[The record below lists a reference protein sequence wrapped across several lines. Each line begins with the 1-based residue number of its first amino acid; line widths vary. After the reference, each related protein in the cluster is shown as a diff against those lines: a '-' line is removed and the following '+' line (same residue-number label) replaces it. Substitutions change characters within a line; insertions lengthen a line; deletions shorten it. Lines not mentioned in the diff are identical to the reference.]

1 MQDLPSSEIRKC
13 EAISRGTAPEP
24 RHGGADAPEV
34 SAQTQRSAQ
43 RLAKPASAKQ
53 APEWWSWADIIR
65 NADQL
70 GIPNFQRGAVW
81 DSGNRTALL
90 EAIYEQSPCG
100 SFVLWAPDDAP
111 DSSRRH
117 GVPLRGFAA
126 DVQPKWLVD
135 GQQRTR
141 AMLDTFQEV
150 MGLPGDSSCQLV
162 RKADID
168 ELRGHGK
175 VLLGAGDGLPKDTND
190 GHDSPLWVVVLP
202 AMTVFDRTQEPYFG
216 PHSESRSVR
225 RGPVF
230 RRLHP
235 RASLRQGDD
244 GKTRPVPPLP
254 VGIVPLATLLSPHS
268 VFHYAELRER
278 AVAALR
284 TFGTDAPDFV
294 SLDDLLP
301 WGPQFATGYAFRP
314 MDGEPARVEPIRW
327 AALHARR
334 REGDVA
340 EMVKRLVGLFEPE
353 WSEDSERFKDMLCGH
368 RFAVGWLPSS
378 DVSAAI
384 DAYVRINRAG
394 IRVREEE
401 RALALLS
408 RAWPQLLD
416 ELAEFIRRRDGGGA
430 VRDQR
435 ALLVHESDRQLGFGF
450 WMTTVTRYA
459 ALALLGGTACRW
471 LGASAIDKETFVY
484 RLDRVG
490 PKESEVGRKTW
501 ARQYTRPGDLIAECA
516 QRATSALILIDE
528 VLSKEL
534 SLDHRMA
541 RPSARALYPLVDLL
555 YRVPTGELE
564 RLRKDEPSFRAAVAR
579 LLHWTLLF
587 PYIDQPDLEQLIV
600 KVHDADKADAPVSC
614 WNGGAEAVGEEL
626 RQAFRR
632 YQRKLLD
639 LWRQKRGESPPPPGK
654 PSIKSHLI
662 HLACEAFES
671 EVGTA
676 DESEAR
682 SLQHPAVGWLY
693 ALERRGSA
701 REFSWKAQ
709 VEAFGSSGGD
719 IGVKRGEP
727 AEEVLR
733 SADGTDLYPEKQHI
747 VPFSVARQIVGKSGT
762 RATRSHAN
770 DIGNLTW
777 LSHRQNGLE
786 ALGDRWTAMD
796 RDRDADNLA
805 ARGMTART
813 EVDGADVEVLGIYE
827 ALRNRVLGGN
837 ACDAMARELFA
848 TLRKGRRRW
857 MIEQMRA
864 WLEEQLP
871 AGAREWLGDEAR
883 AK

>member
-1 MQDLPSSEIRKC
+1 MR
-13 EAISRGTAPEP
+13 
-24 RHGGADAPEV
+24 
-34 SAQTQRSAQ
+34 RSAQ
-43 RLAKPASAKQ
+43 RVANPASAKR

-65 NADQL
+65 RADQL

-90 EAIYEQSPCG
+90 ESIYEQSPCG
-100 SFVLWAPDDAP
+100 SFVLWAPDGDGDP
-111 DSSRRH
+111 FRH
-117 GVPLRGFAA
+117 GVPLRGFAPHTA
-126 DVQPKWLVD
+126 PMWLVD

-141 AMLDTFQEV
+141 AMLDTFEEV
-150 MGLPGDSSCQLV
+150 MGMHGDSRCHLV

-168 ELRGHGK
+168 ELRVHGK
-175 VLLGAGDGLPKDTND
+175 MLLDAGDGLSKDTNQ

-202 AMTVFDRTQEPYFG
+202 AMTAFDRKPEPYFG
-216 PHSESRSVR
+216 SHSESRNVR

-244 GKTRPVPPLP
+244 GKLRRIPPLP
-254 VGIVPLATLLSPHS
+254 VGVVPLGTLLSPQS
-268 VFHYAELRER
+268 VFHNAELREQ
-278 AVAALR
+278 AMAALG
-284 TFGTDAPDFV
+284 TFETDTPDFV

-314 MDGEPARVEPIRW
+314 VDADQACMEPFRW
-327 AALHARR
+327 AALHAKR
-334 REGDVA
+334 REANVA
-340 EMVKRLVGLFEPE
+340 AMVKRLAGLFEPE
-353 WSEDSERFKDMLCGH
+353 WSEDFERFKDMLWGN

-416 ELAEFIRRRDGGGA
+416 ALAEFIRQRDGGDA

-450 WMTTVTRYA
+450 WMNTVTRYA

-484 RLDRVG
+484 RLDRVD

-501 ARQYTRPGDLIAECA
+501 AREYTRPGDLIGECA
-516 QRATSALILIDE
+516 QRATSALILVDE
-528 VLSKEL
+528 VLSREL

-555 YRVPTGELE
+555 YRVPAGELE
-564 RLRKDEPSFRAAVAR
+564 RLRKDDPSFRSAIAR
-579 LLHWTLLF
+579 LLHWTLLA

-600 KVHDADKADAPVSC
+600 KIHDSNRADAPVAC
-614 WNGGAEAVGEEL
+614 WNGGAEAVGKEL

-632 YQRKLLD
+632 YQQELLD
-639 LWRQKRGESPPPPGK
+639 LWLRRKRGASPPPPGK
-654 PSIKSHLI
+654 PSIQSHLI
-662 HLACEAFES
+662 HLACEAFEY

-676 DESEAR
+676 EESEAR
-682 SLQHPAVGWLY
+682 SLRHPAVGWLY
-693 ALERRGSA
+693 ALERRGRA

-709 VEAFGSSGGD
+709 EEAFRSSGGK

-727 AEEVLR
+727 AEEALR
-733 SADGTDLYPEKQHI
+733 NADGTDLYPEKQHI
-747 VPFSVARQIVGKSGT
+747 VPFSVACQIVGKNGT

-827 ALRNRVLGGN
+827 GLRTRVLGGN
-837 ACDAMARELFA
+837 ECDAMAQELFA
-848 TLRKGRRRW
+848 TFRKGRRHW

-871 AGAREWLGDEAR
+871 ADACEWLGDEAR
-883 AK
+883 AR

>member
-1 MQDLPSSEIRKC
+1 MASS
-13 EAISRGTAPEP
+13 
-24 RHGGADAPEV
+24 
-34 SAQTQRSAQ
+34 
-43 RLAKPASAKQ
+43 ASAKR

-65 NADQL
+65 HADQL

-90 EAIYEQSPCG
+90 ESIYEQSPCG

-111 DSSRRH
+111 DSLRRH
-117 GVPLRGFAA
+117 GVPLRRFAA

-141 AMLDTFQEV
+141 AMLDIFQEV
-150 MGLPGDSSCQLV
+150 MGLPGDAGCNLV

-175 VLLGAGDGLPKDTND
+175 VLLDAGDGLPKDTNH

-202 AMTVFDRTQEPYFG
+202 AMTAFDRKREPYFG
-216 PHSESRSVR
+216 SHSESRNVR

-244 GKTRPVPPLP
+244 GKLRRIPPLP
-254 VGIVPLATLLSPHS
+254 VGIVPLGTLLSAQS
-268 VFHYAELRER
+268 VFHDAEPREQ
-278 AVAALR
+278 AMAALG
-284 TFGTDAPDFV
+284 TFETDAPDFV

-314 MDGEPARVEPIRW
+314 MDCDQARIDPFRW

-334 REGDVA
+334 READV
-340 EMVKRLVGLFEPE
+340 EMVKRLAGLFEPE
-353 WSEDSERFKDMLCGH
+353 WSEDFERFKDMLWGN

-459 ALALLGGTACRW
+459 ALALLGGTAGRW
-471 LGASAIDKETFVY
+471 LGASSIDKETFVY

-490 PKESEVGRKTW
+490 PKESEAGRKTW
-501 ARQYTRPGDLIAECA
+501 ARKYTRPGDLISECA
-516 QRATSALILIDE
+516 QRATSALILVDE
-528 VLSKEL
+528 VLSTEL
-534 SLDHRMA
+534 LLDHRMA
-541 RPSARALYPLVDLL
+541 RPSARALYSLVDLL

-564 RLRKDEPSFRAAVAR
+564 RLRNDDPSFRTAFAR
-579 LLHWTLLF
+579 LLHLTLLA

-600 KVHDADKADAPVSC
+600 KMHDSDKADAPVAC
-614 WNGGAEAVGEEL
+614 WNGDAEAIGKEL

-632 YQRKLLD
+632 YQLELLA
-639 LWRQKRGESPPPPGK
+639 LWRRKRGASPSPPGK
-654 PSIKSHLI
+654 PSIQSHLI

-693 ALERRGSA
+693 AIERRGSA
-701 REFSWKAQ
+701 REFCWKAQ
-709 VEAFGSSGGD
+709 VEAFGSSGGE

-727 AEEVLR
+727 AEEALR

-762 RATRSHAN
+762 RVTRSHAN

-786 ALGDRWTAMD
+786 ALSDRWTAMD

-805 ARGMTART
+805 ARGMTARR
-813 EVDGADVEVLGIYE
+813 EVDGADVEVLDVYE
-827 ALRNRVLGGN
+827 ALRDRVLGGN
-837 ACDAMARELFA
+837 ACDARAQELFA
-848 TLRKGRRRW
+848 TFRKGRRHW

-864 WLEEQLP
+864 WLEAQLP
-871 AGAREWLGDEAR
+871 ADACEWLGDEAR
-883 AK
+883 AR